1 MYKAVARLLM
11 TKAQYRLIDGA
22 LYKREPQ
29 PYCYDFIVH
38 DLGHGQAEALSMPR
52 YAWAEVDATA
62 EAIEQAM
69 MAQTHI
75 RVDGEWVAYTP
86 TRQELLDKAAK
97 NRGRSAKRAK
107 TKVRRLVKAKNLD
120 TMLTLTYR
128 ENMTDRSRMA
138 RDFDVFVKRL
148 RRALPSFEYVCV
160 FERQKRGAW
169 HAHLAVQRVQS
180 HYLVKGVLVKSYDLL
195 RAVWRAVVGEGNVDV
210 SRSIRHGQ
218 RKPGKLAA
226 YLSKYISKGFEDGQ
240 EGNSYRASGAAL
252 PKPVVMRSLASDG
265 KAAAEELW
273 GLLRSFWPGAE
284 FHGAWLDAG
293 GYYLSLSP

>member
-1 MYKAVARLLM
+1 M
-11 TKAQYRLIDGA
+11 
-22 LYKREPQ
+22 
-29 PYCYDFIVH
+29 
-38 DLGHGQAEALSMPR
+38 
-52 YAWAEVDATA
+52 
-62 EAIEQAM
+62 
-69 MAQTHI
+69 
-75 RVDGEWVAYTP
+75 
-86 TRQELLDKAAK
+86 
-97 NRGRSAKRAK
+97 
-107 TKVRRLVKAKNLD
+107 
-120 TMLTLTYR
+120 
-128 ENMTDRSRMA
+128 
-138 RDFDVFVKRL
+138 
-148 RRALPSFEYVCV
+148 
-160 FERQKRGAW
+160 
-169 HAHLAVQRVQS
+169 
-180 HYLVKGVLVKSYDLL
+180 KGVLVKSYDLL

-240 EGNSYRASGAAL
+240 GNSYRASGAAL